1 MSKKNKS
8 LKLPN
13 IRDETRTLSELNSLF
28 DNSDILSAVG
38 ADNLTAATYF
48 ACMQIRCNAL
58 AKIPFKIYRS
68 DGDGAEPLQSHYLR
82 NLIKFR
88 PNPFMSAH
96 DFLWAT
102 EFQRLEYGNAFW
114 VYDFEK
120 GKIKALYLLQSSR
133 VRIVIDDESLFGK
146 ENAVYYEY
154 TDTKKG
160 KIYYPADKILHFK
173 SFAKNGIVGT
183 PMKHYLID
191 VISQEKYAQNVVKE
205 RYKKGLQDPI
215 IVTYT
220 GDLNS
225 EKKTKKE
232 SAHNSNQ
239 SIHSSYTSF
248 L

>member
-13 IRDETRTLSELNSLF
+13 IRDETETATRTLSELNSLF

-38 ADNLTAATYF
+38 ADNLTAATYY
-48 ACMQIRCNAL
+48 ACMLIRCNAL
-58 AKIPFKIYRS
+58 AKIPFKVYKS
-68 DGDGAEPLQSHYLR
+68 DGDGAETADHYLR

-114 VYDFEK
+114 VYTFSK
-120 GKIKALYLLQSSR
+120 GQITSLYLLQSSR
-133 VRIVIDDESLFGK
+133 VRIVIDDDSLFGK

-160 KIYYPADKILHFK
+160 TVYYPADKIHETL
-173 SFAKNGIVGT
+173 SF
-183 PMKHYLID
+183 
-191 VISQEKYAQNVVKE
+191 
-205 RYKKGLQDPI
+205 
-215 IVTYT
+215 
-220 GDLNS
+220 
-225 EKKTKKE
+225 
-232 SAHNSNQ
+232 
-239 SIHSSYTSF
+239 
-248 L
+248 